1 MNANELGGL
10 MAEIIFR
17 TDDKQTSE
25 VLKALDSIKLGSDV
39 QGDLKKIR
47 WEIINEAIYY
57 KSGAMY
63 YMIQKVCQEQNSSDG
78 IYLQQ
83 AYMDVLVHICDNS
96 DPEKIYWL
104 NSDILKE
111 RTATYMAFGPLLM
124 QDELLK
130 TVKGILDK
138 YDFISEKDK
147 AIVCNGFIKFS
158 DYGKLIDS
166 LQQSVAVAQKTGKV
180 KASAGAGCLIPILV
194 IIALFMVLR

>member
-1 MNANELGGL
+1 MFQ
-10 MAEIIFR
+10 AENCSLNLPSGTVDYIRFGRGAKTLIMIPG
-17 TDDKQTSE
+17 
-25 VLKALDSIKLGSDV
+25 V
-39 QGDLKKIR
+39 GD
-47 WEIINEAIYY
+47 
-57 KSGAMY
+57 G
-63 YMIQKVCQEQNSSDG
+63 
-78 IYLQQ
+78 
-83 AYMDVLVHICDNS
+83 
-96 DPEKIYWL
+96 
-104 NSDILKE
+104 
-111 RTATYMAFGPLLM
+111 
-124 QDELLK
+124 LK